1 MRLLGFLKDLLLR
14 GLLYTMVTGTAIWIL
29 AFAVGIYRYHYVGN
43 APDHIL
49 WLPAQ
54 HMPWAQA
61 LSKSAYIAS
70 VAAVI
75 MLAIGM
81 ALTLTMNA
89 IGGLLLGI
97 AAVINKTRH
106 YDTLKKHTH

>member
-1 MRLLGFLKDLLLR
+1 MKFLGLLKDLLLR
-14 GLLYTMVTGTAIWIL
+14 GLLYTMVAGTAIWIL

-70 VAAVI
+70 IAAVI
-75 MLAIGM
+75 MVATGV

-106 YDTLKKHTH
+106 YETLRKHTH

>member
-1 MRLLGFLKDLLLR
+1 
-14 GLLYTMVTGTAIWIL
+14 
-29 AFAVGIYRYHYVGN
+29 
-43 APDHIL
+43 
-49 WLPAQ
+49 
-54 HMPWAQA
+54 
-61 LSKSAYIAS
+61 
-70 VAAVI
+70 

-106 YDTLKKHTH
+106 YETLKKHTH